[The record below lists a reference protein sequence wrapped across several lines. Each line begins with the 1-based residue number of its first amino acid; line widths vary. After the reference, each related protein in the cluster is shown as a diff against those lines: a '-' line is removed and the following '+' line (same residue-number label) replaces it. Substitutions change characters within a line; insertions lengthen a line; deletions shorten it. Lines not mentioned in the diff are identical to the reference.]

1 VNVVF
6 GGLGKVIVDH
16 ASDGINV
23 ESPGR
28 HIGGHKN
35 PGLAGAELGKN
46 PVPLRLT
53 LVSVKGIA
61 REAFCEKLVRQ
72 IFRPSFCSR
81 EDECLTF
88 GRLRFGED
96 RFEQSPLLGSVAD
109 GHNLLVNGDR
119 RGAGRLKTDQDGIL
133 LVGFC
138 QHLDA
143 GRKGR
148 RKQECLTLGMKG
160 LEDCL
165 HIGKES
171 HVEHPVGLI
180 ENNRVDMGEVDGP
193 PLHVVNEASGGG
205 NHQIPGSAKKID
217 LASHVRSSDEKNGA
231 APEIFSVFPSGALD
245 LPCQLPGRGEDEDLV
260 ACTVSLGALVP
271 VEGGKKKS
279 SGLAG
284 TGLGHSEYIPS
295 LDDRRNGLFLDGG
308 GGFVFE
314 VGKSAQ
320 KIRIEAK
327 GLK

>member
-6 GGLGKVIVDH
+6 GRLGKVIVDH
-16 ASDGINV
+16 AGHGINV
-23 ESPGR
+23 ESPGC

-35 PGLAGAELGKN
+35 PGLAGTELGKD
-46 PVPLRLT
+46 PIPLRLT
-53 LVSVKGIA
+53 LVSVQGIA
-61 REAFCEKLVRQ
+61 REALCKKLVRQ
-72 IFRPSFCSR
+72 IFRSSFCSGK
-81 EDECLTF
+81 DECLTF
-88 GRLRFGED
+88 GCLRLGED
-96 RFEQSPLLGSVAD
+96 RFEQSPLLCSVAD
-109 GHNLLVNGDR
+109 GNNLLVNGDR
-119 RGAGRLKTDQDGIL
+119 RGAGCLKTDKDGIL

-165 HIGKES
+165 HIGKKS

-180 ENNRVDMGEVDGP
+180 ENNRVNMGQVDGP

-217 LASHVRSSDEKNGA
+217 LAPHVRSTDEKNGA
-231 APEIFSVFPSGALD
+231 APEIFSVFTSGALD
-245 LPCQLPGRGEDEDLV
+245 LPCQLPGRGEDEDLM
-260 ACTVSLGALVP
+260 ACAVSLGAFVP
-271 VEGGKKKS
+271 VERGEKKS

-284 TGLGHSEYIPS
+284 TGLGHSEDIPS
-295 LDDRRNGLFLDGG
+295 LDDRRNGLFLDGC